1 MMRKWSLVLAIFTS
15 CWPATIRV
23 AALGASTFVTSDS
36 EANLTFSINLHADP
50 SSPNDFGFYLSA
62 PSANSWIAIGFGDR
76 MKDSF
81 MLIAYPSK
89 DGNKLTLSPRLGS
102 GHVEPSHYNNN
113 TMSIDLRQSEIQ
125 DGRYL
130 AVGVCHNCKGWRSG
144 SIDFDSMTQPM
155 IYAVGPDDINLNSD
169 AQDAG
174 LRRHTCWGS
183 FTIDLRAA
191 RGDPAAFPPGE
202 LIPGNATAKRDE
214 HNYHEYAS
222 SLHAVAMA
230 GTFVVIFPMGTFY
243 KMIMGNVRWHWITQA
258 LGLVIVLVGAGLGLG
273 ISHYY
278 NRSKHFNSTHQIIG
292 LVVVILAILQAC
304 LGSFHHR
311 IFKAQQRATTTGMIH
326 RFLGP
331 VVICLGVING
341 ALGFNLASASHHN
354 TAYAII
360 IGIVIA
366 ILFGLAFFLTRR
378 RRRQEA
384 FNSTSAQNFR
394 NAYNGPE
401 NGIPLQPSYGPPPA
415 YGRPTG

>member
-1 MMRKWSLVLAIFTS
+1 
-15 CWPATIRV
+15 
-23 AALGASTFVTSDS
+23 
-36 EANLTFSINLHADP
+36 
-50 SSPNDFGFYLSA
+50 
-62 PSANSWIAIGFGDR
+62 

-89 DGNKLTLSPRLGS
+89 DGNSRFDLTLTTIYLTTFAELTLSPRLGS

-278 NRSKHFNSTHQIIG
+278 NR
-292 LVVVILAILQAC
+292 V
-304 LGSFHHR
+304 
-311 IFKAQQRATTTGMIH
+311 
-326 RFLGP
+326 
-331 VVICLGVING
+331 
-341 ALGFNLASASHHN
+341 SAAESHG
-354 TAYAII
+354 T
-360 IGIVIA
+360 
-366 ILFGLAFFLTRR
+366 
-378 RRRQEA
+378 
-384 FNSTSAQNFR
+384 
-394 NAYNGPE
+394 
-401 NGIPLQPSYGPPPA
+401 
-415 YGRPTG
+415 